1 MEHIIEFRNVSKAFK
16 SNLLFSKVDFSIEK
30 GSVVGFVGQNGSGK
44 SVLFKLISG
53 IYRPDDGSI
62 TVRGKELGKDCDFPE
77 NMGVLI
83 DSPGFVGIYTGFQNL
98 KYLAAIKNVIGD
110 EKIKQALEIVGLDSD
125 SKTRVKNYS
134 LGMRQKLAIAQAIME
149 DQDIL
154 LLDEPFNALDE
165 ESHKKMLALVK
176 SLQNAGKTVLI
187 TSHNYEDIEYLCDT
201 VYVIKDKQVLLK

>member
-16 SNLLFSKVDFSIEK
+16 SNLLFSRVSFSVEK

-53 IYRPDDGSI
+53 IYRPDNGSI

-83 DSPGFVGIYTGFQNL
+83 DSPGFVDIYTGFQNL

-110 EKIKQALEIVGLDSD
+110 EKIKQALETVGLDSD

-154 LLDEPFNALDE
+154 LLDEPFNALDD

-176 SLQNAGKTVLI
+176 SLQKAGKTVLI
-187 TSHNYEDIEYLCDT
+187 TSHNCEDIEYLCDT
-201 VYVIKDKQVLLK
+201 VYIIKDKQVLLK

>member
-16 SNLLFSKVDFSIEK
+16 SNLLFSRVSFSVEK

-53 IYRPDDGSI
+53 IYRPDNGSI

-83 DSPGFVGIYTGFQNL
+83 DSPGFVDIYTGFQNL

-110 EKIKQALEIVGLDSD
+110 EKIKQALETVGLDSD

-149 DQDIL
+149 EQDIL
-154 LLDEPFNALDE
+154 LLDEPFNALDD

-176 SLQNAGKTVLI
+176 SLQKAGKTVLI
-187 TSHNYEDIEYLCDT
+187 TSHNCEDIEYLCDT
-201 VYVIKDKQVLLK
+201 VYIIKDKQVLLK

>member
-16 SNLLFSKVDFSIEK
+16 SNLLFSRVSFSVEK

-53 IYRPDDGSI
+53 IYRPDNGSI

-83 DSPGFVGIYTGFQNL
+83 DSPGFVDIYTGFQNL

-110 EKIKQALEIVGLDSD
+110 EKIKQALETVGLDSD

-176 SLQNAGKTVLI
+176 SLQKAGKTVLI
-187 TSHNYEDIEYLCDT
+187 TSHNCEDIEYLCDT
-201 VYVIKDKQVLLK
+201 VYIIKDKQVLLK

>member
-1 MEHIIEFRNVSKAFK
+1 
-16 SNLLFSKVDFSIEK
+16 
-30 GSVVGFVGQNGSGK
+30 
-44 SVLFKLISG
+44 
-53 IYRPDDGSI
+53 
-62 TVRGKELGKDCDFPE
+62 
-77 NMGVLI
+77 MGVLI

-176 SLQNAGKTVLI
+176 SLQNAEKTVLI